1 MESNDLQ
8 TTATRS
14 FLDDLEVQGRSDRTI
29 DAYRRVLADFEAFL
43 LRRYDES
50 NPGTATYRDCLRWV
64 DSIRSDHAEST
75 VATYASYLHRF
86 YEYMAS
92 VGEFQDNP
100 MSMVVEEMS
109 ESIDSDPTRRDL
121 ALSDVRAFVDQIDHP
136 LEGAVV
142 VTLLKTGI
150 RAGELCNLD
159 QRDLVLDSDP
169 RSIEPRGQLDSRGAA
184 LFVASVPTRGATY
197 RGEQRL
203 ESNKRQRDTV
213 IPVDDELESAIR
225 RWLAIRPDP
234 QGPARPLFTRTSA
247 SWGQR
252 LRIETVHRIV
262 TDHAATMGWYREG
275 ASAGENVTPHYFR
288 HFFTTHLRDRTG
300 ERGIVQYLRGDVA
313 QDVLDTYTH
322 NWGQRVREVYLD
334 AIYSLY

>member
-1 MESNDLQ
+1 MTPELE
-8 TTATRS
+8 TKATRS
-14 FLDDLEVQGRSDRTI
+14 YLDDLSVQGRSDRTI
-29 DAYRRVLADFEAFL
+29 DAYRRVLADYEAFL
-43 LRRYDES
+43 DRRHSAPDE
-50 NPGTATYRDCLRWV
+50 ATYRDCLRWV

-86 YEYMAS
+86 YAYMTSIGA
-92 VGEFQDNP
+92 FDDNP

-121 ALSDVRAFVDQIDHP
+121 SIEDIRALVARIDHP
-136 LEGAVV
+136 LEVAVV
-142 VTLLKTGI
+142 MTLLKTGI

-159 QRDLVLDSDP
+159 QRDLVLADDP
-169 RSIEPRGQLDSRGAA
+169 RDVTVRGQLESREAALYIDSQPSRGA
-184 LFVASVPTRGATY
+184 TTN
-197 RGEQRL
+197 GERRD
-203 ESNKRQRDTV
+203 ESNKRQRDTI
-213 IPVDDELESAIR
+213 IPVDDELSGVLR

-234 QGPARPLFTRTSA
+234 RTAARPLFTRTGSG
-247 SWGQR
+247 WGTR

-262 TDHAATMGWYREG
+262 TDHAAAMGWYRDG

-288 HFFTTHLRDRTG
+288 HFFTTYLRDRTG
-300 ERGIVQYLRGDVA
+300 DRGIVQYLRGDVA

-334 AIYSLY
+334 AIYALD